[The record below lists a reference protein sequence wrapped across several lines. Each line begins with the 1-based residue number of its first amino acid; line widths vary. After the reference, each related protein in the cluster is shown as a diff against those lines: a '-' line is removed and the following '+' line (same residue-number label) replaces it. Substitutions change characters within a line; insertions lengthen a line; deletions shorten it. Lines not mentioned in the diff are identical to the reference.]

1 LWIAQV
7 CGCEFVSC
15 ETLKVEGSQQ
25 GLESHCDL
33 QLKGG
38 KNWETRIKKEFE
50 KPSKHNND

>member
-1 LWIAQV
+1 MWIAQV

-38 KNWETRIKKEFE
+38 KNWGKNEERIRKTK
-50 KPSKHNND
+50 